1 MIIPLR
7 CPDGKLDYSR
17 LGEWFALCD
26 VCCARTLLSRVDDW
40 LIPRTTDGRIYCPRC
55 ACRTAEQLLAEAFP
69 TSPRWRA
76 PVMAVAWLRT
86 ALRLYVHRLTYR
98 PRHGR

>member
-7 CPDGKLDYSR
+7 FPDGKLDYSR

-40 LIPRTTDGRIYCPRC
+40 LIPRTTGGRVYCPRC
-55 ACRTAEQLLAEAFP
+55 ACRTAEQLLAEA
-69 TSPRWRA
+69 SPAGPRRRA
-76 PVMAVAWLRT
+76 RVAVAWLWT
-86 ALRLYVHRLTYR
+86 ALRLRVHRLTYR